1 MNFILLTINTI
12 LIAYIIRDYA
22 TKVFPNRNK
31 FKVGDVVIQNMP
43 DTVEPWNAKDFTPD
57 VFKILE
63 CGKYEYLVHYLNDDI
78 SFNYDCGVSKKHVNS
93 NYRLAPETVLNNII
107 EGK

>member
-22 TKVFPNRNK
+22 TKVFPYRNK
-31 FKVGDVVIQNMP
+31 FKVGDILIQNIP
-43 DTVEPWNAKDFTPD
+43 DTIEPWNIKEFTPD
-57 VFKILE
+57 IFRIVE
-63 CGKYEYLVHYLNDDI
+63 CGKYEYLVYYL
-78 SFNYDCGVSKKHVNS
+78 STTMLYDCTHGVSKKYANA
-93 NYRLAPETVLNNII
+93 NFRLAPETELNNII